1 MARGLVAAAVAAAFA
16 SLVGDA
22 AAYCR
27 TSSCEDGQG
36 ALCTPAS
43 PKDCGCPLYWPTS
56 CVGYSVQR
64 DASDQ
69 VTLDDTRA
77 IVAEA
82 FQTWTSAECAGNPVG
97 LTVEDLGVV
106 SCDAVT
112 YDAKTKNANVIM
124 FRDDSWPYDG
134 SAALA
139 LTTVTYVLETGE
151 IRDADMEI
159 NSADATL
166 TTSDT
171 DVDVDLLS
179 IVTHEVGHFLG
190 LAHTPDT
197 SATMFQD
204 YPPKSITLRT
214 LESDDIAGICAVY
227 PPGNTTVCDSTPV
240 NGLGDT
246 CAEPAAVEEGCCA
259 VKPGAPQDRG
269 GVAATAALVCGLAVA
284 VRRKRRAR
292 STVLAAGSQR

>member
-1 MARGLVAAAVAAAFA
+1 MVRGLAAAGIAAALS
-16 SLVGDA
+16 SLAGDA

-27 TSSCEDGQG
+27 TSSCEAGQG
-36 ALCTPAS
+36 AVCTPAS
-43 PKDCGCPLYWPTS
+43 PTDCGVPLYWPSS

-69 VTLDDTRA
+69 VALDDARA
-77 IVAEA
+77 IVDTA
-82 FQTWTSAECAGNPVG
+82 FQTWAKVDCNGDPVG
-97 LTVEDLGVV
+97 VKVEDLGDV
-106 SCDAVT
+106 SCDVVA
-112 YDAKTKNANVIM
+112 YNAKTKNANVIM
-124 FRDDSWPYDG
+124 FRDDGWPYDG

-179 IVTHEVGHFLG
+179 IVTHEAGHFLG
-190 LAHTPDT
+190 LAHTPDA
-197 SATMFQD
+197 SATMFKD
-204 YPPKSITLRT
+204 YPPKSLTLRT
-214 LESDDIAGICAVY
+214 LESDDIAGICAIY
-227 PPGNTTVCDSTPV
+227 PPGNTAACDSTPV
-240 NGLGDT
+240 NGLGDA
-246 CAEPAAVEEGCCA
+246 CAEPAVTEEGCCA

-269 GVAATAALVCGLAVA
+269 GVAATAAVVGGLAVA
-284 VRRKRRAR
+284 ARRKRRAR
-292 STVLAAGSQR
+292 TGPARSAR